1 MNKKNRLDKSF
12 EKRRNLESL
21 LSRNDD
27 LDREIHEKYWNGFF
41 VS

>member
-12 EKRRNLESL
+12 EKRRNLEGL

-27 LDREIHEKYWNGFF
+27 LDREIQEKYWNGFF